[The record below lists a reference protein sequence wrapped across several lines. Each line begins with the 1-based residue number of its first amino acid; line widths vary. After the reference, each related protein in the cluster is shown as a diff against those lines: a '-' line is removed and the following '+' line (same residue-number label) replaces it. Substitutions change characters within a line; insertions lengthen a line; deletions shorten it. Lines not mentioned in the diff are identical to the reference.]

1 MEENKPQTEY
11 QGFLA
16 RLGNNPIVHVFFSFV
31 SVLALSYVISRALPK
46 SEKPYVLTKYLAYPD
61 YSISEFMAFK
71 GEVNLDKV
79 VKSYI
84 EEKID
89 SNIPLEKIVDKGCG
103 CDGDDYVFWMSN
115 GKEIYK
121 SRIPEYCAGSK
132 KLPVP
137 LEKKITYNGS
147 VFEVGILKFDNDF
160 CVIRYISPTN
170 EKLENK

>member
-1 MEENKPQTEY
+1 MKENKPQTEY

-31 SVLALSYVISRALPK
+31 SVLALYYIISKALPK
-46 SEKPYVLTKYLAYPD
+46 SKEPDILTKLESPD

-71 GEVNLDKV
+71 GEANLDKV

-84 EEKID
+84 KEKID

-103 CDGDDYVFWMSN
+103 CDGDDYVFWMSK
-115 GKEIYK
+115 GKGVYK
-121 SRIPEYCAGSK
+121 SRIPGYCAGSK
-132 KLPVP
+132 KLPVS